1 MLTASLCILSALAG
15 GLAVA
20 WRLRAGRTLTETARA
35 VIQGGGGPGPRR
47 SQ

>member
-1 MLTASLCILSALAG
+1 MFIAITMLASAAAG
-15 GLAVA
+15 GLAAA

-47 SQ
+47 PQ